1 MLASP
6 VPAYAHALAAP
17 AAVDDFAD
25 YAAREAQAAD
35 LESWTGGFHGVVI
48 SVLFLF
54 LVVWLIV
61 ELTAEAEI
69 RVEHHHD
76 HDRASVGTPGLRAAR
91 GGERPSPAAPGPF
104 DSAQGKP
111 PRLRSG
117 PASGGK
123 SSILGKSSS

>member
-1 MLASP
+1 MTWMKVLALLVSVSMLASP
-6 VPAYAHALAAP
+6 VPAYAHGLAAP

-69 RVEHHHD
+69 HIEHHHHD
-76 HDRASVGTPGLRAAR
+76 H
-91 GGERPSPAAPGPF
+91 GPVH
-104 DSAQGKP
+104 P
-111 PRLRSG
+111 
-117 PASGGK
+117 
-123 SSILGKSSS
+123 